1 MLGRWDNRPRNP
13 ANQRIILKI
22 DGLFDFSSNRA
33 ILFKNDFFFL
43 KDDAA
48 AALKLA
54 SKNAFE
60 AVT

>member
-1 MLGRWDNRPRNP
+1 MPNY
-13 ANQRIILKI
+13 I
-22 DGLFDFSSNRA
+22 DFSSNRA
-33 ILFKNDFFFL
+33 ILFKNDFFSL